1 MTAMPQRLW
10 FNKSQPQTLQI
21 ATFLLYANAA
31 FILLYLILDLGTA
44 VHVALLQLFDNA
56 GLARILLLALAGAQ
70 AAAGNGLANERKWS
84 IPLGIGAVS
93 TAIALNLYALRYVNL
108 DIIPLLF
115 DGALLV
121 ALLHRQ
127 TRDYQ
132 KIWFK

>member
-31 FILLYLILDLGTA
+31 FILLYLVLDLGTA
-44 VHVALLQLFDNA
+44 IHVALIQLFDST
-56 GLARILLLALAGAQ
+56 GLARVSLLALAGAQ
-70 AAAGNGLANERKWS
+70 AAAANGLANERKWS
-84 IPLGIGAVS
+84 IPLGVGAVA
-93 TAIALNLYALRYVNL
+93 TAIFLNLYALRYVNL